1 MREVIKIKNKRIA
14 SMDLLRAL
22 STIAVILIHVTG
34 TILYNSNNKS
44 LTYNSSLV
52 LNQLTRFSVPAFIFL
67 SGFGLALS
75 YKKESKYL
83 AYLGHRLKK
92 VVPDYFAWYIVYIF
106 LLEDINLSYHDKI
119 ISIFHGTLY
128 YHFYFVPIIIILYLI
143 FPIFYN
149 FFRTKLALFITF
161 FLNMGIYILLRYP
174 NIPKSISENLTRE
187 SVVSWIFYFV
197 LGVYFCSNY
206 DKIHIFIKKHRNKL
220 LFLLLLSTYILLKDT
235 FLCLRANNDL
245 DYGTTFIRPSVML
258 FSIFFIL
265 YIMSF
270 NFNNLSFKK
279 IFYMISKHSYTI
291 YLSHPLLLYWL
302 KKYYIENKYIIG
314 SYKFFIIVFFTCFI
328 GGLLISILINE
339 FKKLL

>member
-1 MREVIKIKNKRIA
+1 
-14 SMDLLRAL
+14 MDLLRAL

-34 TILYNSNNKS
+34 IILYNTSNKG
-44 LTYNSSLV
+44 LTYNISLI
-52 LNQLTRFSVPAFIFL
+52 LNQLSRFSVPAFIFL

-83 AYLGHRLKK
+83 YYLIHRLKK
-92 VVPDYFAWYIVYIF
+92 IIPDYLVWCIIYIF
-106 LLEDINLSYHDKI
+106 LIENPNLSYSDKI
-119 ISIFHGTLY
+119 HNIFDGTLY

-143 FPIFYN
+143 FPIFYK
-149 FFRTKLALFITF
+149 FFKTKFALFITF

-174 NIPKSISENLTRE
+174 NIPKNVSEKLTRE
-187 SVVSWIFYFV
+187 STINWIFYFV
-197 LGVYFCSNY
+197 LGVYLCTNY
-206 DKIHIFIKKHRNKL
+206 NKIHIFIKKHKTKL
-220 LFLLLLSTYILLKDT
+220 LILLLITTYVLLKDT
-235 FLCLRANNDL
+235 YSCLEINSSL

-258 FSIFFIL
+258 FSTFFIL

-279 IFYMISKHSYTI
+279 ILYIVSKHSYTI

-314 SYKFFIIVFFTCFI
+314 SYKFFIISFSICFI
-328 GGLLISILINE
+328 GGLLISILINN

>member
-1 MREVIKIKNKRIA
+1 
-14 SMDLLRAL
+14 MDLLRAL

-34 TILYNSNNKS
+34 IILYNTSNKG
-44 LTYNSSLV
+44 LTYNISLI
-52 LNQLTRFSVPAFIFL
+52 LNQLSRFSVPAFIFL

-83 AYLGHRLKK
+83 YYLIHRLKK
-92 VVPDYFAWYIVYIF
+92 IIPDYLVWSIIYIF
-106 LLEDINLSYHDKI
+106 LIENPNLSYSDKI
-119 ISIFHGTLY
+119 HNIFDGTLY

-143 FPIFYN
+143 FPIFYK
-149 FFRTKLALFITF
+149 FFKTKFALFITF

-174 NIPKSISENLTRE
+174 NIPKNVSEKLTRE
-187 SVVSWIFYFV
+187 STINWIFYFV
-197 LGVYFCSNY
+197 LGVYLCTNY
-206 DKIHIFIKKHRNKL
+206 NKIHIFIKKHKTKL
-220 LFLLLLSTYILLKDT
+220 LILLLITTYILLKDT
-235 FLCLRANNDL
+235 YSCLEINSSL

-258 FSIFFIL
+258 FSTFFIL

-279 IFYMISKHSYTI
+279 ILYIVSKHSYTI

-314 SYKFFIIVFFTCFI
+314 SYKFFIISFSICFI
-328 GGLLISILINE
+328 VGLLISILINNL
-339 FKKLL
+339 KKLL

>member
-1 MREVIKIKNKRIA
+1 
-14 SMDLLRAL
+14 MDLLRAL

-34 TILYNSNNKS
+34 IILYNTSNKG
-44 LTYNSSLV
+44 LTYNISLI
-52 LNQLTRFSVPAFIFL
+52 LNQLSRFSVPAFIFL

-83 AYLGHRLKK
+83 YYLIHRLKK
-92 VVPDYFAWYIVYIF
+92 IIPDYLVWCIIYIF
-106 LLEDINLSYHDKI
+106 LIENPNLSYSDKI
-119 ISIFHGTLY
+119 HNIFDGTLY

-143 FPIFYN
+143 FPIFYK
-149 FFRTKLALFITF
+149 FFKTKFALFITF

-174 NIPKSISENLTRE
+174 NIPKNVSEKLTRE
-187 SVVSWIFYFV
+187 STINWIFYFV
-197 LGVYFCSNY
+197 LGVYLCTNY
-206 DKIHIFIKKHRNKL
+206 NKIHIFIKKHKTKL
-220 LFLLLLSTYILLKDT
+220 LILLLITTYVLLKDT
-235 FLCLRANNDL
+235 YSCLEINSSL

-258 FSIFFIL
+258 FSTFFIL

-279 IFYMISKHSYTI
+279 ILYIVSKHSYTI

-314 SYKFFIIVFFTCFI
+314 SYKFFIISFSICFI
-328 GGLLISILINE
+328 GGLLISILINNL
-339 FKKLL
+339 KKLL

>member
-1 MREVIKIKNKRIA
+1 
-14 SMDLLRAL
+14 MDLLRAL

-34 TILYNSNNKS
+34 IILYNTSNKG
-44 LTYNSSLV
+44 LTYNISLI
-52 LNQLTRFSVPAFIFL
+52 LNQLSRFSVPAFIFL

-83 AYLGHRLKK
+83 YYLIHRLKK
-92 VVPDYFAWYIVYIF
+92 IIPDYLVWCIIYIF
-106 LLEDINLSYHDKI
+106 LIENPNLSYSDKI
-119 ISIFHGTLY
+119 HNIFDGTLY

-143 FPIFYN
+143 FPIFYK
-149 FFRTKLALFITF
+149 FFKTKFALFITF

-174 NIPKSISENLTRE
+174 NIPKNVSEKLTRE
-187 SVVSWIFYFV
+187 STINWIFYFV
-197 LGVYFCSNY
+197 LGVYLCTNY
-206 DKIHIFIKKHRNKL
+206 NKIHIFIKKHKNKL
-220 LFLLLLSTYILLKDT
+220 LILLLITTYILLKDT
-235 FLCLRANNDL
+235 YSCLEINSNL

-258 FSIFFIL
+258 FSTFFIL

-279 IFYMISKHSYTI
+279 ILYMISKHSYTI

-314 SYKFFIIVFFTCFI
+314 SYKFFIISFSICFI
-328 GGLLISILINE
+328 VGLLISILINNL
-339 FKKLL
+339 KKLL

>member
-1 MREVIKIKNKRIA
+1 
-14 SMDLLRAL
+14 MDLLRAL
-22 STIAVILIHVTG
+22 STIAVILIHITG

-44 LTYNSSLV
+44 LTYNFSLV

-83 AYLGHRLKK
+83 YYLIHRLKK
-92 VVPDYFAWYIVYIF
+92 IIPDYLVWCIIYIF
-106 LLEDINLSYHDKI
+106 LIENPNLTYNDKI
-119 ISIFHGTLY
+119 HSIFDGTLY

-143 FPIFYN
+143 FPIFYK
-149 FFRTKLALFITF
+149 FFKTKFALFITF

-174 NIPKSISENLTRE
+174 NIPKNVSEKLTRE
-187 SVVSWIFYFV
+187 STINWIFYFV
-197 LGVYFCSNY
+197 LGVYLCTNY
-206 DKIHIFIKKHRNKL
+206 NRIHIFIKKHKNKL
-220 LFLLLLSTYILLKDT
+220 LILLLITTYILLKDT
-235 FLCLRANNDL
+235 YSCLKINSNL

-270 NFNNLSFKK
+270 SINNITSKK
-279 IFYMISKHSYTI
+279 IFYIISNHSYTV

-302 KKYYIENKYIIG
+302 KKYYTQNKYIIG
-314 SYKFFIIVFFTCFI
+314 SYKFFIISFSICFI
-328 GGLLISILINE
+328 GGLLISILINK

>member
-1 MREVIKIKNKRIA
+1 
-14 SMDLLRAL
+14 MDLLRAL

-34 TILYNSNNKS
+34 IILYNTSNKG
-44 LTYNSSLV
+44 LTYNISLI
-52 LNQLTRFSVPAFIFL
+52 LNQLSRFSVPAFIFL

-83 AYLGHRLKK
+83 YYLIHRLKK
-92 VVPDYFAWYIVYIF
+92 IIPDYLVWCIIYIF
-106 LLEDINLSYHDKI
+106 LIENPNLSYSDKI
-119 ISIFHGTLY
+119 HNIFDGTLC

-143 FPIFYN
+143 FPIFYK
-149 FFRTKLALFITF
+149 FFKTKFALFITF

-174 NIPKSISENLTRE
+174 NIPKNVSEKLTRG
-187 SVVSWIFYFV
+187 STINWIFYFV
-197 LGVYFCSNY
+197 LGVYLCTNY
-206 DKIHIFIKKHRNKL
+206 NKIHIFIKKHKNKL
-220 LFLLLLSTYILLKDT
+220 LILLLITTYILLKDT
-235 FLCLRANNDL
+235 YSCLEINSNL

-258 FSIFFIL
+258 FSTFFIL

-279 IFYMISKHSYTI
+279 ILYMISKHSYTI

-314 SYKFFIIVFFTCFI
+314 SYKFFIISFSICFI
-328 GGLLISILINE
+328 VGLLISILINNL
-339 FKKLL
+339 KKLL

>member
-1 MREVIKIKNKRIA
+1 
-14 SMDLLRAL
+14 MDLLRAL

-34 TILYNSNNKS
+34 IILYNTSNKG
-44 LTYNSSLV
+44 LTYNISLI
-52 LNQLTRFSVPAFIFL
+52 LNQLSRFSVPAFIFL

-83 AYLGHRLKK
+83 YYLIHRLKK
-92 VVPDYFAWYIVYIF
+92 IIPDYLVWCIIYIF
-106 LLEDINLSYHDKI
+106 LIENPNLSYSDKI
-119 ISIFHGTLY
+119 HNIFDGTLY

-143 FPIFYN
+143 FPIFYK
-149 FFRTKLALFITF
+149 FFKTKFALFITF

-174 NIPKSISENLTRE
+174 NIPKNVSEKLTRE
-187 SVVSWIFYFV
+187 STINWIFYFV
-197 LGVYFCSNY
+197 LGVYLCINY
-206 DKIHIFIKKHRNKL
+206 NKIHIFIKKHKNKL
-220 LFLLLLSTYILLKDT
+220 LILLLITTYILLKDT
-235 FLCLRANNDL
+235 YSCLEINSNL

-258 FSIFFIL
+258 FSTFFIL

-279 IFYMISKHSYTI
+279 ILYMISKHSYTI

-314 SYKFFIIVFFTCFI
+314 SYKFFIISFSICFI
-328 GGLLISILINE
+328 VGLLISILINNL
-339 FKKLL
+339 KKLL